1 MGLAAAV
8 ITGDYTEPLW
18 LSLFENKPG

>member
-8 ITGDYTEPLW
+8 ITGGYTEPLW
-18 LSLFENKPG
+18 LSLFEIKPG